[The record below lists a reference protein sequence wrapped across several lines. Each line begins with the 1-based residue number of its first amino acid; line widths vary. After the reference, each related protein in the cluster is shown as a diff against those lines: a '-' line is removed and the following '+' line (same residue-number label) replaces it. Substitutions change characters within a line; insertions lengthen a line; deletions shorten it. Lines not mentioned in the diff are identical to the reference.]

1 MQHRPPESRRG
12 ECRRRCNPFLYCFR
26 ARMNGESLNKILRKF
41 SHSTDSRKAGEQWV
55 SVIQLKGERHSMAA
69 KLRVRACGVMATLHR
84 FGTCRFYAPFLKW
97 RAC

>member
-1 MQHRPPESRRG
+1 MPASLQPFSILFQG
-12 ECRRRCNPFLYCFR
+12 ENEW
-26 ARMNGESLNKILRKF
+26 GVLNKILGKF

-69 KLRVRACGVMATLHR
+69 KLRVRACVVMPTLHR